1 MGGVTLVVVPPKVR
15 EGLIETLRVRVEH
28 GLLKRIDAVATHS
41 GRKRSDVVRLLMI
54 AGLELHEA
62 EAKGKK

>member
-1 MGGVTLVVVPPKVR
+1 MAVVPPKVGR
-15 EGLIETLRVRVEH
+15 EGLGEAVRVRVDKT
-28 GLLKRIDAVATHS
+28 LLKRIDAVAAET

-62 EAKGKK
+62 EKKGKR